1 MSNEKLKKPEM
12 PEGHFDPTDSLTQD
26 EIRECHEKVEQALE
40 IENNKELNLEKSDV
54 RIPDQEWCLVSFV
67 GKGLNQKTQDLGMK
81 IWGCFADIKMARDH
95 AKKLSKMEENKIFD
109 IFILEMYTWA
119 KIPPDPQCMDDQEYH
134 EEKLHDL
141 ITDHKRQ
148 QLRAKEVFDLRK
160 EKLQKN
166 EDINRF
172 KKNKELLKSLEEE
185 EGIQNKEAYNEVF
198 GEPLSLPKLEVIPQ
212 NEQSGVVKDE

>member
-1 MSNEKLKKPEM
+1 M

-26 EIRECHEKVEQALE
+26 EIRECHEKVEQALK
-40 IENNKELNLEKSDV
+40 IENNKDLNLEKSDV
-54 RIPDQEWCLVSFV
+54 RISDQEWCLVSFV
-67 GKGLNQKTQDLGMK
+67 GKDLKQKTQDLGMK
-81 IWGCFADIKMARDH
+81 IWGCFGDIKMAREH
-95 AKKLSKMEENKIFD
+95 AKKLSKIEENKIFD

-166 EDINRF
+166 EDINKF
-172 KKNKELLKSLEEE
+172 KKNKELLRSLEEE
-185 EGIQNKEAYNEVF
+185 DEEIQNKEAYKEVF
-198 GEPLSLPKLEVIPQ
+198 GEPLNLPKLEVIPQ
-212 NEQSGVVKDE
+212 NEQSGVVIKDDLES